1 MKVFKGNVFRVVDY
15 VLGSSESYG
24 VAVVFADDKGVPFK
38 VVIKPEKS
46 GGWTYFKEY
55 ITVNDM
61 SANGY
66 FLTLH
71 KDESESEYI
80 DENGETKSIVYDAKD
95 YEFYITDL
103 EQIKF

>member
-1 MKVFKGNVFRVVDY
+1 MKVLKGKVFKVVDY
-15 VLGSSESYG
+15 VLGSGESYG

-38 VVIKPEKS
+38 VILKPAKN

-61 SANGY
+61 SEKGY

-71 KDESESEYI
+71 KDESEIEYV
-80 DENGETKSIVYDAKD
+80 DENGETKSIIYEPKD
-95 YEFYITDL
+95 YEMYITDL

>member
-1 MKVFKGNVFRVVDY
+1 MKVFKGNVFNVVNY
-15 VLGSSESYG
+15 VLGSSENYG
-24 VAVVFADDKGVPFK
+24 VAVVFVDDKDIPFK
-38 VVIKPEKS
+38 VVIKPAKS

-61 SANGY
+61 SKNGY

-71 KDESESEYI
+71 KDESESEYV
-80 DENGETKSIVYDAKD
+80 DENGETKSIVYESKD
-95 YEFYITDL
+95 YDMYITDL